1 MVNNNYYILSHFI
14 FKKGWMI
21 FIINLLFTILKI
33 YFIYC
38 GYIMIVSTITIIT
51 ISKNKSILNKHYMS
65 FFTINIIVGMA
76 IALLYVIIYN
86 IIKA

>member
-1 MVNNNYYILSHFI
+1 
-14 FKKGWMI
+14 MI

-33 YFIYC
+33 YLIYC
-38 GYIMIVSTITIIT
+38 GYVIIVSTITIIT

-65 FFTINIIVGMA
+65 FFTINIIVGMV

-86 IIKA
+86 TIKA